1 MILDLRRL
9 DVASLMYSLTI
20 GVIDLV
26 WAFVEFPDVEC
37 TNGVYRCGGT
47 VMVRRPGQA

>member
-1 MILDLRRL
+1 MIYYLRGL
-9 DVASLMYSLTI
+9 DVASLMYSPKI

-37 TNGVYRCGGT
+37 TNGIYRCGGT
-47 VMVRRPGQA
+47 VMMRRPGQA